1 MRSSTMTATNTNST
15 ENRHKKKSAPEGA
28 LIPQDNNTTTSE
40 KSERKRIV
48 GYEDYYI
55 YEDGRVFSTKTDR
68 FLKYNVSS
76 CGYPSVELFNS
87 DGSARKTVHRL
98 VAEAFIPNPNNYPQI
113 NHIDENKLN
122 PSVENLEWCTAK
134 YNMNYGIGAKTR
146 HSKIDYSA
154 QERKDNMRAA
164 AMKRRRPVEQYDR
177 EGNLVARYDSGM
189 DAERALGIRYSVAR
203 IIEVCRG
210 KRKTAYNYIWKYS
223 EV

>member
-1 MRSSTMTATNTNST
+1 MKQTN
-15 ENRHKKKSAPEGA
+15 KKSTPEGA
-28 LIPQDNNTTTSE
+28 PIMQNNNITTNE
-40 KSERKRIV
+40 KSKRKQIE
-48 GYEDYYI
+48 GYEDYFI
-55 YEDGRVFSTKTDR
+55 YEDGRVFSTKSDK
-68 FLKYNVSS
+68 FLKHNISS
-76 CGYPSVELFNS
+76 CGYPSVELFNNE
-87 DGSARKTVHRL
+87 GSARKTIHRL

-146 HSKIDYSA
+146 HSKIDYST
-154 QERKDNMRAA
+154 QKRKDNMRAA

-177 EGNLVARYDSGM
+177 EGNFVAKYDSGM

-203 IIEVCRG
+203 IIDVCRG
-210 KRKTAYNYIWKYS
+210 KRKSAYNYIWRYS

>member
-1 MRSSTMTATNTNST
+1 MRKTNKRKST
-15 ENRHKKKSAPEGA
+15 PGGA
-28 LIPQDNNTTTSE
+28 LIMQNNNITTNE
-40 KSERKRIV
+40 KSKRKQIE
-48 GYEDYYI
+48 GYEGYFI
-55 YEDGRVFSTKTDR
+55 YEDGRVFSTKSDK
-68 FLKYNVSS
+68 FLKHNISS

-87 DGSARKTVHRL
+87 EGSARKTIHRL

-146 HSKIDYSA
+146 HSKIDYSTQA
-154 QERKDNMRAA
+154 RKDNMRAV
-164 AMKRRRPVEQYDR
+164 AMKRRRPVEQDDR
-177 EGNLVARYDSGM
+177 EGNLVAKYDSGM
-189 DAERALGIRYSVAR
+189 DAERALGIRYSVSR

-210 KRKTAYNYIWKYS
+210 KRKSAYNYIWRYS